1 MGNAFGLVFLTL
13 PIGIADPARRLRAIQ
28 KEIDE
33 LKGSPEARR
42 CAKPRL
48 PQRLAATATPH
59 PGGPLRGRPDL
70 PTRRGGERRNVVSI
84 MHESPVAVSE
94 TEALDAYSSTVTAVA
109 QRVLPAVASLR
120 VRRSSRSFDGGAGS
134 GVVITPDGFLVTSAH
149 VVAQAGA
156 ATASFIDGSEYELDV
171 VGADPLSDLAIARAR
186 AAKLEPIQIGN
197 ADNLRVGQLVVAI
210 GNPLGFSGSVTSG
223 VVSGLGRS
231 LATADG
237 NGHRRFIEDVIQTD
251 AALNPG
257 NSGGALADWQARLV
271 GVNTAVA
278 GMGLGLAVPINKTT
292 QAILAALMRSGRVRR
307 AFLGIAGG
315 TRPLPPAIA
324 QRLGRKAGV
333 EVQEVVAGSPAAA
346 SLRGGDIIVSVGDVP
361 VGKAGDLQRLMVE
374 AQIGSKLGL
383 SILRGGRLMTL
394 EVVPVELA

>member
-1 MGNAFGLVFLTL
+1 M
-13 PIGIADPARRLRAIQ
+13 ADETTAV
-28 KEIDE
+28 
-33 LKGSPEARR
+33 
-42 CAKPRL
+42 
-48 PQRLAATATPH
+48 AT
-59 PGGPLRGRPDL
+59 
-70 PTRRGGERRNVVSI
+70 EQ
-84 MHESPVAVSE
+84 
-94 TEALDAYSSTVTAVA
+94 EALDAYSATVTSVA
-109 QRVLPAVASLR
+109 QKVLPSVASLR
-120 VRRSSRSFDGGAGS
+120 VRRSSRSFEGGAGS

-171 VGADPLSDLAIARAR
+171 VGADPLSDLAVARAR
-186 AAKLEPIQIGN
+186 ASQLVPIQVGN
-197 ADNLRVGQLVVAI
+197 ADSLKVGQLVVAI
-210 GNPLGFSGSVTSG
+210 GNPMGFSGSVTSG

-257 NSGGALADWQARLV
+257 NSGGALADWRARLV

-278 GMGLGLAVPINKTT
+278 GMGLGLAVPINRTT
-292 QAILAALMRSGRVRR
+292 EAILAALMRNGRVRR

-315 TRPLPPAIA
+315 NRPLPPSVA

-333 EVQEVVAGSPAAA
+333 EIQEVVAGSPAAA
-346 SLRGGDIIVSVGDVP
+346 ASLRSGDIIVSVGDAAVA
-361 VGKAGDLQRLMVE
+361 KAGDLQRLMVE
-374 AQIGSKLGL
+374 ARIGSRLTL
-383 SILRGGRLMTL
+383 TILRGDKLVTL

>member
-1 MGNAFGLVFLTL
+1 MT
-13 PIGIADPARRLRAIQ
+13 
-28 KEIDE
+28 DE
-33 LKGSPEARR
+33 T
-42 CAKPRL
+42 
-48 PQRLAATATPH
+48 TAVMT
-59 PGGPLRGRPDL
+59 
-70 PTRRGGERRNVVSI
+70 EQ
-84 MHESPVAVSE
+84 
-94 TEALDAYSSTVTAVA
+94 EALDAYSATVTSVA
-109 QRVLPAVASLR
+109 QKVLPSVASLR
-120 VRRSSRSFDGGAGS
+120 VRRSSRSFEGGAGS

-171 VGADPLSDLAIARAR
+171 VGADPLSDLAVARAR
-186 AAKLEPIQIGN
+186 ASELVPIQVGN
-197 ADNLRVGQLVVAI
+197 ADSLKVGQLVVAI
-210 GNPLGFSGSVTSG
+210 GNPMGFSGSVTSG

-257 NSGGALADWQARLV
+257 NSGGALADWRARLV

-278 GMGLGLAVPINKTT
+278 GMGLGLAVPINRTT
-292 QAILAALMRSGRVRR
+292 EAILAALMRNGRVRR

-315 TRPLPPAIA
+315 NRPLPPAMA

-333 EVQEVVAGSPAAA
+333 EIQEVVAGSPAAA
-346 SLRGGDIIVSVGDVP
+346 ASLRSGDIIVSVGDAAVAR
-361 VGKAGDLQRLMVE
+361 AGDLQRLMVE
-374 AQIGSKLGL
+374 ARIGSRLTL
-383 SILRGGRLMTL
+383 TILRGDKLVTL